1 MARTRQEILDAFL
14 ADPQYAVLT
23 SDVNGETVTLTEPE
37 RLARINEWA
46 DATLAA
52 EQEADAQAALK
63 ELRRQV
69 RLARTRLQ
77 QIRDASGTFTNA
89 QRDAAIKDV
98 ARYLDGLIGV
108 LIDLNLI
115 ERNDD

>member
-1 MARTRQEILDAFL
+1 MAQTVADIKAGYE

-23 SDVNGETVTLTEPE
+23 ESVNGEVVTLSASE
-37 RLARINEWA
+37 RDALLTTWATNERQRQL
-46 DATLAA
+46 DNEAA
-52 EQEADAQAALK
+52 AALK

-77 QIRDASGTFTNA
+77 QIRDATPPFTNA
-89 QRDAAIKDV
+89 QRDAATQDI

-108 LIDLNLI
+108 LIDLRLI
-115 ERNDD
+115 EATD